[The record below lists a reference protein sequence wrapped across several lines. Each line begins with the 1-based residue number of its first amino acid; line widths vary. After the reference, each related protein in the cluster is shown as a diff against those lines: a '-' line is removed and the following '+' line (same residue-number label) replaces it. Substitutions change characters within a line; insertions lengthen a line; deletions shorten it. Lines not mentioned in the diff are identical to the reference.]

1 MKTYLFSGSCFM
13 KTALFSL
20 LALLINSLSFAQL
33 DKIYV
38 NSQVNQ
44 IFGICLLCSVQNPEK
59 ALDHYEGDYASLTIP
74 IGVLARIEQTLI
86 FPELASNFRKAT
98 IGIGTANTPVM
109 QLPLGKI
116 SIETFNGSISNNDVR
131 IVDNTML
138 KADPDPKT
146 GTIEFNPS
154 KRFDRIKITLH
165 SGLLHLG
172 DELRIYYAQ
181 HSPIPFTTCGTPP
194 LGPLLYYPFDG
205 DLKDKIRGLDLTST
219 IAPTFS
225 NSPTCGKNLTATHL
239 DSLYIENDLPLAPDR
254 SLTISFLGRTD
265 SLISIRSISD
275 HGESAL
281 FTPEEDSI
289 NSSQLN
295 HYVIIYANGG
305 DYHFS
310 AEVYR
315 NGKKIND
322 GGVAMILPP
331 YSLLMTVAKGSI
343 DELLVYDRILNP
355 EERHQLTTSY
365 NIPLEIPSFAI
376 EAQKVRS
383 DHEIFTVSPN
393 PTTGQITLS
402 GNILLQD
409 ATITLRNA
417 FGREVYQA
425 KVRSK
430 TLELPSTLSG
440 GVYILILQT
449 KDKKVYSRK
458 IILTR

>member
-1 MKTYLFSGSCFM
+1 MKTNVSASRCFRKTVLF
-13 KTALFSL
+13 TLF
-20 LALLINSLSFAQL
+20 ALLVNSLSFAQL

-44 IFGICLLCSVQNPEK
+44 ISGICLLCSVQNPEK

-74 IGVLARIEQTLI
+74 IGVLANIEQTLI
-86 FPELASNFRKAT
+86 FPELASHFRKVT
-98 IGIGTANTPVM
+98 IGIGTANTPVK

-116 SIETFNGSISNNDVR
+116 SIETFNGSASNNDAR
-131 IVDNTML
+131 IVDTTIL
-138 KADPDPKT
+138 KADSDPKT
-146 GTIEFNPS
+146 GRIEFNPS

-205 DLKDKIRGLDLTST
+205 DLKDKIRGLDLIST
-219 IAPTFS
+219 IPASFS
-225 NSPTCGKNLTATHL
+225 NSPTCGQNLTANHL
-239 DSLYIENDLPLAPDR
+239 DSLYIENNLPLAPER

-265 SLISIRSISD
+265 SLISIRSISEQ
-275 HGESAL
+275 GRSAL

-295 HYVIIYANGG
+295 HYVIAYANGG
-305 DYHFS
+305 HHHFS

-315 NGKKIND
+315 NGKMIND
-322 GGVAMILPP
+322 GGLAMMLPP
-331 YSLLMTVAKGSI
+331 YSLLMTVAKGSV
-343 DELLVYDRILNP
+343 DELLVYDRILSA
-355 EERHQLTTSY
+355 EERNQLTTSY
-365 NIPLEIPSFAI
+365 NIPLDIPSFAI

-383 DHEIFTVSPN
+383 DHEIFSISPN
-393 PTTGQITLS
+393 PTTGQITLD

-409 ATITLRNA
+409 ASITLRNT
-417 FGREVYQA
+417 FGREVYQS
-425 KVRSK
+425 KIRSK
-430 TLELPSTLSG
+430 TFNLPATLSG
-440 GVYILILQT
+440 GVYILTLQT
-449 KDKKVYSRK
+449 KDKKVYTRK

>member
-1 MKTYLFSGSCFM
+1 M
-13 KTALFSL
+13 
-20 LALLINSLSFAQL
+20 NSLSFAQL

-38 NSQVNQ
+38 SSQVNQ
-44 IFGICLLCSVQNPEK
+44 ISGICLLCSVQNPQNVLGNNE
-59 ALDHYEGDYASLTIP
+59 DDYASLTIP

-86 FPELASNFRKAT
+86 FPELASHFRKVT

-116 SIETFNGSISNNDVR
+116 SIETFNGNISNNDAK

-146 GTIEFNPS
+146 GRIEFNPS

-181 HSPIPFTTCGTPP
+181 HSPIPFATCGTPP

-219 IAPTFS
+219 IPATFS
-225 NSPTCGKNLTATHL
+225 NNPTCGQHLAATHL
-239 DSLYIENDLPLAPDR
+239 DSLYTGNIPLDPGR

-265 SLISIRSISD
+265 SLISIR
-275 HGESAL
+275 AL
-281 FTPEEDSI
+281 RNGNYPEKIDFTPEDPM

-295 HYVIIYANGG
+295 HYAITYSNGG
-305 DYHFS
+305 NYHFS
-310 AEVYR
+310 VCGYR
-315 NGKKIND
+315 NGQIYDCKQFIDDN
-322 GGVAMILPP
+322 PFP
-331 YSLLMTVAKGSI
+331 LLMIVAKSSV
-343 DELLVYDRILNP
+343 DELIVYDRAFGLG
-355 EERHQLTTSY
+355 ELKALTTSY
-365 NIPLEIPSFAI
+365 NIPIDETPFAI
-376 EAQKVRS
+376 GAKKTRP
-383 DHEIFTVSPN
+383 DHEIFSISPN
-393 PTTGQITLS
+393 PTTGQITLD

-409 ATITLRNA
+409 ASITLRNT
-417 FGREVYQA
+417 FGREVYQT
-425 KVRSK
+425 KIRSK
-430 TLELPSTLSG
+430 TFNLPSTLSG
-440 GVYILILQT
+440 GVYILTLQT

>member
-1 MKTYLFSGSCFM
+1 MKNYLLTGHCFI
-13 KTALFSL
+13 KTVLFSL
-20 LALLINSLSFAQL
+20 LALLISSLSFAQL

-44 IFGICLLCSVQNPEK
+44 ISGICLLCSVQNPEK

-86 FPELASNFRKAT
+86 FPELASNFRKVT
-98 IGIGTANTPVM
+98 IGIGTTNTPVK

-116 SIETFNGSISNNDVR
+116 SIETFNGSVSNNDAR
-131 IVDNTML
+131 IVDTTML
-138 KADPDPKT
+138 KADSDPKT
-146 GTIEFNPS
+146 GTIEFNPT

-205 DLKDKIRGLDLTST
+205 DLKDKIRGLDLIST
-219 IAPTFS
+219 IPASFS
-225 NSPTCGKNLTATHL
+225 NSPTCGQNLTANHL
-239 DSLYIENDLPLAPDR
+239 DSLYIENNLPLAPER

-275 HGESAL
+275 RGESAL

-295 HYVIIYANGG
+295 HYVIAYNNGG
-305 DYHFS
+305 DHYFS
-310 AEVYR
+310 AKVYR
-315 NGKKIND
+315 NGKMIND
-322 GGVAMILPP
+322 GGVAKMSPP
-331 YSLLMTVAKGSI
+331 YSLLLTVAKGSV
-343 DELLVYDRILNP
+343 DELIIYDRILNA
-355 EERHQLTTSY
+355 EERNQLATSY
-365 NIPLEIPSFAI
+365 NIPLEIPSFVM
-376 EAQKVRS
+376 EAQKVKS
-383 DHEIFTVSPN
+383 DLEIFTVSPN
-393 PTTGQITLS
+393 PTTGQITLG

-417 FGREVYQA
+417 FGREVFLA

-430 TLELPSTLSG
+430 TFELPSTLPG
-440 GVYILILQT
+440 GVYMLTLQT